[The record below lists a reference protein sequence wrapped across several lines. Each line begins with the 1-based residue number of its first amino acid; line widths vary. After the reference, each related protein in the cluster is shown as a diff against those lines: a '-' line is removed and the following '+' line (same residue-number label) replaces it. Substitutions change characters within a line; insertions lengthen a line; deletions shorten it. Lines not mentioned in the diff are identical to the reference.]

1 MRDRPG
7 KGAEDTDR
15 AWPDSRG
22 LGSSRT
28 RVSAFSLSIAAHL
41 VAILLYTSVMGVL
54 EPEGPVFSIETDNE
68 PEDAVV
74 VIELIELDEEE
85 PERPDEPEELT
96 SVQADEADAR
106 PPTIGGLPTAELVPP
121 GPTAA
126 ERLRPNLVDARVW
139 AEPPPEFY
147 QLTTEEREEL
157 MLSRRIVAWYDSVAL
172 AQAAEDRL
180 TDWTFTDSNGGRWGV
195 ADGRIYL
202 GDIAIPVPIQFGT
215 PVGQRDAVNYRMW
228 EFEEIQRQSQRY
240 LIEQSWIERS
250 EAIRER
256 RDRERATEV
265 RPDTLIAR

>member
-1 MRDRPG
+1 MRERPG
-7 KGAEDTDR
+7 VDDVDTDR
-15 AWPDSRG
+15 AWPESRG

-28 RVSAFSLSIAAHL
+28 RLAAFSLSIAAHV
-41 VAILLYTSVMGVL
+41 VAILLYTSFMSVL
-54 EPEGPVFSIETDNE
+54 EPTGPAFTIETENDQVDGVE
-68 PEDAVV
+68 

-85 PERPDEPEELT
+85 DERPEEPEEVAT
-96 SVQADEADAR
+96 VEASAADAR

-121 GPTAA
+121 GLTAA
-126 ERLRPNLVDARVW
+126 ERLRPNLRDGRIW

-157 MLSRRIVAWYDSVAL
+157 LLSRRIVAWYDSVSL
-172 AQAAEDRL
+172 ARAAEDRL
-180 TDWTFTDSNGGRWGV
+180 TDWTFTDSKGGRWGV

-215 PVGQRDAVNYRMW
+215 PTGQRDAVNYRLW
-228 EFEEIQRQSQRY
+228 EFEEIQRQSERY
-240 LIEQSWIERS
+240 LIEQSWLERS

-265 RPDTLIAR
+265 RPDTTRVR